1 MRFTMNPKN
10 GQTEQRGISFGSKEP
25 QHIKRVTQYV
35 APKEIEPKKMIW
47 GEPIWFL
54 FHTMAEK
61 VKPDSFSI
69 IRKELLDTI
78 YAICKNLPCPTCA
91 EHASTYLNG
100 INFNNIKTKEEL
112 KQIFFEFHN
121 EVNRKKGLP
130 IFLYSDLDDKYSKAI
145 TVNIINNFMIRFKD
159 KHKSIRMIA
168 NDFHRSNL
176 VIVLKEWFTKN
187 LQHFDP

>member
-1 MRFTMNPKN
+1 MNQKN
-10 GQTEQRGISFGSKEP
+10 SKIEQREVSFGYAP
-25 QHIKRVTQYV
+25 QDIKRVTQHV
-35 APKEIEPKKMIW
+35 PPKEIEPKKMTW

-61 VKPDSFSI
+61 VKSESFSI

-91 EHASTYLNG
+91 EHASTYLNS
-100 INFNNIKTKEEL
+100 INFNTIKTKEEL
-112 KQIFFEFHN
+112 KQMLFDFHN
-121 EVNRKKGLP
+121 EVNQKKGFP
-130 IFLYSDLDDKYSKAI
+130 IFSYSELNDKYSKAI
-145 TVNIINNFMIRFKD
+145 TVNIIQNFMIRFKD

-176 VIVLKEWFTKN
+176 VIVLKDWFTKN
-187 LQHFDP
+187 IVYFDP